1 MEITAATIKRLRD
14 KTGAGMMDCKKAL
27 EASNGDMDAAIE
39 FLRKKG
45 AAMAQKRA
53 DRSAKEGV
61 IVASVSADGK
71 RGVMVEVNCETDF
84 VARSDDFMGFA
95 GTVLAALEREG
106 KGDPDSVSA
115 LKTDTEKTVGEL
127 LSDLLAKVGE
137 KIEVRRITVTESGNG
152 VFCSYVHVGNKIGVL
167 VELEGV
173 ALDEKGIEVG
183 RNIAMQI
190 AAMNPMVV
198 SREEITPEMIA
209 RELEIYRT
217 QAANEGKPAE
227 IAEKIA
233 KGRLEKFFQE
243 VCLLEQTYIRDS
255 GKIVREF
262 LKENPAAAGP
272 ITVKG
277 FTRLHL
283 GEE

>member
-61 IVASVSADGK
+61 IVASVSGDGK

-95 GTVLAALEREG
+95 ETVLRVLEREG
-106 KGDPDSVSA
+106 NGATESVTE
-115 LKTDTEKTVGEL
+115 LRTDDGKTVAEL
-127 LSDLLAKVGE
+127 LSGLLAKVGE
-137 KIEVRRITVTESGNG
+137 KIEIRRITIVESANG
-152 VFCSYVHVGNKIGVL
+152 LFCSYVHVGNKIGVL

-173 ALDEKGIEVG
+173 ALDEKGVEIG
-183 RNIAMQI
+183 RNIAMQV

-198 SREEITPEMIA
+198 SREEITEEMIA

-217 QAANEGKPAE
+217 QAANEGKPAD
-227 IAEKIA
+227 IAEKVA
-233 KGRLEKFFQE
+233 RGRLEKFFQE

-262 LKENPAAAGP
+262 LKDNPGSSGP
-272 ITVKG
+272 ISVRG